1 MARRT
6 LPRLAGL
13 PVCAVVLA
21 LIAMASLAIG
31 AKSIP
36 LGDVVAGLFGDDGSE
51 SAAIVRE
58 LRVPRT
64 LVGLAVGV
72 ALGLAG
78 ALMQALTR
86 NPLADPGI
94 LGVEAGAAAAIV
106 SAIALFGVTEPRAYI
121 WFSFLGA
128 AVASVVVYLLGSH
141 GRAGATP
148 VRLAL
153 AGTAVT
159 AVADDGERQE
169 VETAADLVLVWLT
182 RGDRPPGTSP
192 VLADAL
198 AALELP
204 EGPGRVWGGGEAMA
218 MRAVRDE
225 LRGRGVPRRSI
236 QAMGYWKHDTTT
248 EEMW

>member
-1 MARRT
+1 
-6 LPRLAGL
+6 
-13 PVCAVVLA
+13 
-21 LIAMASLAIG
+21 
-31 AKSIP
+31 
-36 LGDVVAGLFGDDGSE
+36 
-51 SAAIVRE
+51 VRE

-106 SAIALFGVTEPRAYI
+106 AAIALLGVTEPRAYI

-148 VRLAL
+148 ARLAL
-153 AGTAVT
+153 AGVAVT
-159 AVADDGERQE
+159 AALTAFTNGLILLDQE
-169 VETAADLVLVWLT
+169 AFDEFRHWVVGSIAGRDMAILAEIGPFLIA
-182 RGDRPPGTSP
+182 GT
-192 VLADAL
+192 LIAL
-198 AALELP
+198 ALARPLNALAL
-204 EGPGRVWGGGEAMA
+204 G
-218 MRAVRDE
+218 D
-225 LRGRGVPRRSI
+225 
-236 QAMGYWKHDTTT
+236 
-248 EEMW
+248 